1 MRNISLFVVFLF
13 IGSKSVAQ
21 HVTVDSKYHSP
32 LGIPLQLSAIFGD
45 IRPNHFHMG
54 LDFKTNQREGIPIHS
69 ISDGYISRIR
79 ISPIGYGRVVYI
91 DHPNGITSVYAHCS
105 TFSEKITDFLEP
117 FQVEAFSN
125 NIDLKLR
132 ENELIVQKGELIAL
146 SGNSGSSTGPHL
158 HFEIRDTKT
167 EHGLNPLLHGFNIID
182 NSTPV
187 IQALKIYAVDDKGYQ
202 IPGKSMIINVQKTK
216 NGYSIPGN
224 KIILTKDFIPD
235 YGQLAFAVS
244 GSDPIG
250 LAGNFGLFENIC
262 IIGNDTLFQS
272 KYNRISF
279 DDSRYVNSHQ
289 DLDEYKKSKLRFHK
303 LFKTAHNPLHIYQ
316 FEQIGSIKVNP
327 KDSLNVEIILKDVSK
342 NSSTL
347 RFSVVCPR
355 ETASKSERFYSSKTH
370 FIPDSSYHFKSE
382 QMEIDIEPFTFY
394 EPIKKIKAIE
404 NNRFGNN
411 EITIQKAFKVTMQPI
426 KNINIELK
434 NQYIQ
439 VVSNGK
445 STPLFTKIENQKL
458 TAESKV
464 FGQFYVKIDTIAPK
478 IFPENFKESDTL
490 IHGKKLIWKVLESQ
504 TDIFNYNILVNG
516 EWKQLEYDLKTNRLI
531 YFRKD
536 KTIKTAIIEILVSDN
551 CENIGSWK
559 KILYFE

>member
-1 MRNISLFVVFLF
+1 
-13 IGSKSVAQ
+13 
-21 HVTVDSKYHSP
+21 
-32 LGIPLQLSAIFGD
+32 
-45 IRPNHFHMG
+45 
-54 LDFKTNQREGIPIHS
+54 
-69 ISDGYISRIR
+69 
-79 ISPIGYGRVVYI
+79 
-91 DHPNGITSVYAHCS
+91 
-105 TFSEKITDFLEP
+105 
-117 FQVEAFSN
+117 VEAFSN
-125 NIDLKLR
+125 NIDLKLLK
-132 ENELIVQKGELIAL
+132 NELTVQKGELIAL

-167 EHGLNPLLHGFNIID
+167 EHGLNPLLHGFNITD
-182 NSTPV
+182 NSSPV
-187 IQALKIYAVDDKGYQ
+187 IQALKLYAVDEKGYQ

-224 KIILTKDFIPD
+224 KINLTKDFIPD

-244 GSDPIG
+244 GYDPIG
-250 LAGNFGLFENIC
+250 SAGNFGLFENTC
-262 IIGNDTLFQS
+262 LIGNDTLFQS

-289 DLDEYKKSKLRFHK
+289 DLEEYKKSKLRFHK

-327 KDSLNVEIILKDVSK
+327 KDSLNFEIILKDVSK
-342 NSSTL
+342 NTSKL
-347 RFSVVCPR
+347 RFSIVAPK
-355 ETASKSERFYSSKTH
+355 EMPNKSERFYSFKTH
-370 FIPDSSYHFKSE
+370 FIPDSSYHFRSD

-404 NNRFGNN
+404 NNRFGNS
-411 EITIQKAFKVTMQPI
+411 EIIIQKAFKVTMQPI
-426 KNINIELK
+426 KNINLK

-464 FGQFYVKIDTIAPK
+464 FGQFNVKIDTIAPK
-478 IFPENFKESDTL
+478 VLPENFKESDTL
-490 IHGKKLIWKVLESQ
+490 IRGKKLIWKVLESQ
-504 TDIFNYNILVNG
+504 TDIFNYNLLVNG
-516 EWKQLEYDLKTNRLI
+516 EWKPLEYDLKTNRLI

-536 KTIKTAIIEILVSDN
+536 EMIKKALIEILVSDN

-559 KILYFE
+559 KNLYFE

>member
-1 MRNISLFVVFLF
+1 MRYISLVVVFLF
-13 IGSKSVAQ
+13 ITSKSAAQ

-69 ISDGYISRIR
+69 ISEGYISRIR
-79 ISPIGYGRVVYI
+79 ISPVGYGRVLYI
-91 DHPNGITSVYAHCS
+91 DQPNGITSVYAHCS
-105 TFSEKITDFLEP
+105 AFSEKITDFLEP

-125 NIDLKLR
+125 NIDLKLQK
-132 ENELIVQKGELIAL
+132 NELTVQKGELIAL

-167 EHGLNPLLHGFNIID
+167 EHGLNPLLHGFNITD
-182 NSTPV
+182 NSPPV
-187 IQALKIYAVDDKGYQ
+187 IQALKLYAVDEKGYL
-202 IPGKSMIINVQKTK
+202 IPGKSMIVNVQKTK
-216 NGYSIPGN
+216 NEYSIPGN
-224 KIILTKDFIPD
+224 KINLVKDFVPD

-244 GSDPIG
+244 GYDPIG
-250 LAGNFGLFENIC
+250 SAGNFGLFENTC
-262 IIGNDTLFQS
+262 LIGNETLFQS

-327 KDSLNVEIILKDVSK
+327 KDSLKVEIILKDVSK
-342 NSSTL
+342 NTSTV
-347 RFSVVCPR
+347 RFSLVASKEIP
-355 ETASKSERFYSSKTH
+355 SKSERFYSSKTH
-370 FIPDSSYHFKSE
+370 FIPDSSYHYKSE

-426 KNINIELK
+426 KNISLK

-445 STPLFTKIENQKL
+445 TTPLFTKIENQKL

-464 FGQFYVKIDTIAPK
+464 FGQFNVKIDTIAPK
-478 IFPENFKESDTL
+478 VLPENFKESDTL
-490 IHGKKLIWKVLESQ
+490 IRGKKLIWKVLESQ
-504 TDIFNYNILVNG
+504 TGIFNYNILVNG
-516 EWKQLEYDLKTNRLI
+516 EWKPLEYDLKTNRFI

-536 KTIKTAIIEILVSDN
+536 EMIKKAVIEILVSDN
-551 CENIGSWK
+551 CENIGLWK
-559 KILYFE
+559 KNLYFE